1 MHAEWVI
8 LTVIVVVLVSKFVS
22 VLGKKP
28 TEKMQLISKQTG
40 QVFELIVK
48 EQPLPAGKGG
58 TKKSDDFDENLFLIG
73 AKEMFH
79 TTVKAFALADKP
91 LLKKFLAPDVFSSF
105 EKAISKREKLGQQME
120 FSLISICSSKI
131 IRDEK
136 NPFKITVEFISE
148 QVNVLRDAT
157 GEVLEGDP
165 MFIGKVSDTWT
176 FEKKKGL
183 RSDWIITATK
193 SEALNA

>member
-1 MHAEWVI
+1 MNAEWVI
-8 LTVIVVVLVSKFVS
+8 LAVITLVLVSKFVS

-28 TEKMQLISKQTG
+28 TEKMQLVSKQTG
-40 QVFELIVK
+40 QVFELIIK
-48 EQPLPAGKGG
+48 EQTDVTEKEV
-58 TKKSDDFDENLFLIG
+58 KKTDDFDEKSFLAG
-73 AKEMFH
+73 AKEAFH
-79 TTVKAFALADKP
+79 ATVNAFAASNTT
-91 LLKKFLAPDVFSSF
+91 LLKKILAPSVFSSF
-105 EKAISKREKLGQQME
+105 EKAIAEREKCGHKME

-131 IRDEK
+131 IRDAK
-136 NPFKITVEFISE
+136 NPLKVTVEFISE

-165 MFIGKVSDTWT
+165 MFIGKVMDTWT